1 MSDDTTLGPGKEFDL
16 VRALEERWGDAA
28 RGLGD
33 DAALLEVPDGHQ
45 LVASADSA
53 VDGIHFRREWI
64 APREIG
70 WRVAAA
76 ALSDLAAMAAHPLA
90 MLVSLSIPDA
100 WLRDILDLADGLG
113 DAARATGARIAGGD
127 LTGAREL
134 CVSITVLGSAANPVR
149 RNGARPGDLLY
160 VTGRFGG
167 PLAALTAWQRG
178 DTPSRPA
185 RDRFAH
191 PVPRLREALWL
202 AEHGAHAAIDV
213 SDGLLSD
220 AAHIAAASRARL
232 AIVLDDLP
240 TLGGL
245 SPDEAA
251 RSGEEYELLVAS
263 PRALD
268 AADFA
273 RRFDI
278 PLTEIGR
285 VEAGSP
291 EVVATLRGARV
302 APGGGFDHF
311 S

>member
-16 VRALEERWGDAA
+16 VRTLEDRWGDTAH
-28 RGLGD
+28 GIGD
-33 DAALLEVPDGHQ
+33 DAALLDVPAGQQ

-53 VDGIHFRREWI
+53 VDGVHFRREWLT
-64 APREIG
+64 PREIG

-76 ALSDLAAMAAHPLA
+76 ALSDLAAMAAAPLA

-100 WLRDILDLADGLG
+100 WLADIPDLADGLG
-113 DAARATGARIAGGD
+113 DAARATGVRIAGGD
-127 LTGAREL
+127 LTSAREL
-134 CVSITVLGSAANPVR
+134 CVAITVLGSAAHPVR
-149 RNGARPGDLLY
+149 RSGARPGDTLY
-160 VTGRFGG
+160 VTGRLGG

-178 DTPSRPA
+178 DAPTHMV

-191 PVPRLREALWL
+191 PVPRLLEAGWL

-232 AIVLDDLP
+232 AIALDDLP

-245 SPDEAA
+245 SPDVAA

-263 PRALD
+263 PLPLD
-268 AADFA
+268 SADFA

-278 PLTEIGR
+278 PLTAIGR
-285 VEAGSP
+285 VEAGDA

>member
-1 MSDDTTLGPGKEFDL
+1 MNDDTPLGPGKEFDR
-16 VRALEERWGDAA
+16 VRDLLKRWGDAA
-28 RGLGD
+28 FGIGD
-33 DAALLEVPDGHQ
+33 DAALLDVPAGQH

-53 VDGIHFRREWI
+53 VDGVHFRRDWLT
-64 APREIG
+64 PREIG

-76 ALSDLAAMAAHPLA
+76 ALSDLAAMAANPLA
-90 MLVSLSIPDA
+90 MLVSLSIPSA
-100 WLRDILDLADGLG
+100 WLDDIADLADGLG

-127 LTGAREL
+127 LTAAREL
-134 CVSITVLGSAANPVR
+134 CIAITVLGSSAHPLR
-149 RNGARPGDLLY
+149 RDGARAGDRVY
-160 VTGRFGG
+160 VTGRLGG
-167 PLAALTAWQRG
+167 PLAALAAWHRG
-178 DTPSRPA
+178 DAPSPEA
-185 RDRFAH
+185 RARFAH
-191 PVPRLREALWL
+191 PVPRLREAHWL
-202 AEHGAHAAIDV
+202 AEHGARSAIDV

-232 AIVLDDLP
+232 AIALDDLP

-268 AADFA
+268 AAEFA
-273 RRFDI
+273 RRFGI

-285 VEAGSP
+285 VEPGDAD
-291 EVVATLRGARV
+291 VVATLLGARV

>member
-1 MSDDTTLGPGKEFDL
+1 MGDDTTLGPGKEFDL
-16 VRALEERWGDAA
+16 VRSLEQRWGHAA
-28 RGLGD
+28 HGIGD
-33 DAALLEVPDGHQ
+33 DAALLDIPAGHQ

-53 VDGIHFRREWI
+53 VDGVHFRRDWL

-76 ALSDLAAMAAHPLA
+76 ALSDLAAMAAAPLA
-90 MLVSLSIPDA
+90 MLVSLSIPSS
-100 WLRDILDLADGLG
+100 WLADIPDLADGLG

-127 LTGAREL
+127 LTSAREL
-134 CVSITVLGSAANPVR
+134 CIAITVLGSAAHPVR
-149 RNGARPGDLLY
+149 RSGARPGDVLY
-160 VTGRFGG
+160 VTGRLGG
-167 PLAALTAWQRG
+167 PLDALAAWQRG
-178 DTPSRPA
+178 DAPSHIA

-191 PVPRLREALWL
+191 PVPRLREARWL

-232 AIVLDDLP
+232 SIVLDNVP

-245 SPDEAA
+245 SPDAAA

-263 PRALD
+263 PHPLD
-268 AADFA
+268 VGEFA
-273 RRFDI
+273 RHFDS
-278 PLTEIGR
+278 PLTAIGR
-285 VEAGSP
+285 VEAGHA

>member
-28 RGLGD
+28 HGIGD
-33 DAALLEVPDGHQ
+33 DAALLDVPDGRQ
-45 LVASADSA
+45 LVVSADSS
-53 VDGIHFRREWI
+53 VDGVHFRREWLT
-64 APREIG
+64 PREIG
-70 WRVAAA
+70 WRAAAA
-76 ALSDLAAMAAHPLA
+76 ALSDLAAMAADPLA
-90 MLVSLSIPDA
+90 MLVSLSIPDT
-100 WLRDILDLADGLG
+100 WLNDILDVADGIG
-113 DAARATGARIAGGD
+113 DAARTAGAHIAGGD
-127 LTGAREL
+127 LTSAHEL
-134 CVSITVLGSAANPVR
+134 CIAITVLGATADPIR
-149 RNGARPGDLLY
+149 RSGARPGDLLY

-167 PLAALTAWQRG
+167 PLSALRAYKSGTQ
-178 DTPSRPA
+178 PA
-185 RDRFAH
+185 DEIRHRFAH
-191 PVPRLREALWL
+191 PVPRLREARWL
-202 AEHGAHAAIDV
+202 AEHGVHAAIDV

-232 AIVLDDLP
+232 AIALDELP

-251 RSGEEYELLVAS
+251 RSGEEYELIVAS
-263 PRALD
+263 PREID
-268 AADFA
+268 VADFA

-285 VEAGSP
+285 VEAGDA
-291 EVVATLRGARV
+291 EVIATLRDARV

>member
-28 RGLGD
+28 HAIGD
-33 DAALLEVPDGHQ
+33 DAALLDVPAGHQ

-53 VDGIHFRREWI
+53 VDGIHFRRDWLT
-64 APREIG
+64 PREIG

-76 ALSDLAAMAAHPLA
+76 ALSDLAAMAADPLA
-90 MLVSLSIPDA
+90 MLVSLSIPNA
-100 WLRDILDLADGLG
+100 WLADIPSLADGLG
-113 DAARATGARIAGGD
+113 DAARATRTRIAGGD
-127 LTGAREL
+127 LTTAREL
-134 CVSITVLGSAANPVR
+134 CIAITVLGSAANPLR
-149 RNGARPGDLLY
+149 RGAARPGDLLY
-160 VTGRFGG
+160 VTGGFGG

-178 DTPSRPA
+178 DAPPEIV

-191 PVPRLREALWL
+191 PVPRLREARWL

-232 AIVLDDLP
+232 AIALDDLP

-278 PLTEIGR
+278 PLTAIGR
-285 VEAGSP
+285 VEDGDA

>member
-1 MSDDTTLGPGKEFDL
+1 MSDDTTLGPGNEFDL
-16 VRALEERWGDAA
+16 VRTLEERWGDTAH
-28 RGLGD
+28 GIGD
-33 DAALLEVPDGHQ
+33 DAALLDVPAGHQ

-53 VDGIHFRREWI
+53 VDGVHFRREWLT
-64 APREIG
+64 PREIG

-76 ALSDLAAMAAHPLA
+76 ALSDLAAMAAAPIA

-100 WLRDILDLADGLG
+100 WLAEIPDLADGLG
-113 DAARATGARIAGGD
+113 DAARATGTRIAGGD
-127 LTGAREL
+127 LTSAREL
-134 CVSITVLGSAANPVR
+134 CIAITVLGSAAYPVR
-149 RNGARPGDLLY
+149 RSGARPGDMLY
-160 VTGRFGG
+160 VTGRLGG

-178 DTPSRPA
+178 EAPTQIV

-191 PVPRLREALWL
+191 PVPRMREARWL
-202 AEHGAHAAIDV
+202 AERGAHAAIDV

-232 AIVLDDLP
+232 AIALDDLP

-245 SPDEAA
+245 SPDVAA

-263 PRALD
+263 PQPLD
-268 AADFA
+268 AAEFT

-278 PLTEIGR
+278 PLTAIGR
-285 VEAGSP
+285 VEAGDA

>member
-53 VDGIHFRREWI
+53 VDGVHFRREWI

-167 PLAALTAWQRG
+167 PLAALTTWQRG